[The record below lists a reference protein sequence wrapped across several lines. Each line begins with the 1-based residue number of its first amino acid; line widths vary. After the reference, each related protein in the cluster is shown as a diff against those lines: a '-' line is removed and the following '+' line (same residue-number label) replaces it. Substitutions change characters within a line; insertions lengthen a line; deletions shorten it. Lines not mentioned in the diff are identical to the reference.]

1 MVNKLGYIS
10 VMLMIALGHHHL
22 HGQNTSKI
30 IWHTWEE
37 VINKSKVQKKLVFVD
52 IYTENCGWCRKMDA
66 TTFLNNDIADFI
78 NKNFYAIRFNA
89 KEKENITLNDRV
101 YKYKDGLHELAVEI
115 MLGRISV
122 PTLVFMDENFSL
134 LQPIPGFRGPSE
146 LNMILHYY
154 AGGYNKTT
162 PWQLFINNFNS
173 IITKD
178 KDGVQYIKGKN

>member
-1 MVNKLGYIS
+1 MVNKLGYIVVAIMAITS
-10 VMLMIALGHHHL
+10 HYL

-30 IWHTWEE
+30 NWLSWDEAIS
-37 VINKSKVQKKLVFVD
+37 KSKIQKKQVFVD
-52 IYTENCGWCRKMDA
+52 VYTESCGWCKKMDA
-66 TTFLNNDIADFI
+66 TTFLNDNIADFI
-78 NKNFYAIRFNA
+78 NKNFYPVRFNA

-101 YKYKDGLHELAVEI
+101 YRYKDGLHELAVEI

-134 LQPIPGFRGPSE
+134 LQPIPGFRGATE

-162 PWQLFINNFNS
+162 PWQLFVNNFS
-173 IITKD
+173 TMTKD
-178 KDGVQYIKGKN
+178 KESLQYIKGKN